1 MKKTLFRK
9 YLKITSLIIL
19 VSFLCLGSVMV
30 VFVSRYWNMERRELL
45 LQNAHGVSNIAATSL
60 LKEDKNTFTIDGR
73 LQQDFFDTDTVAMHK
88 SNSIEYSLWRDV
100 KPYCFSVIRGRRTPL
115 NFRIV
120 LQLSHK
126 QTQQILN
133 PSFPDGSVPDC
144 RFCLNLQYRNDS
156 LLCTTG
162 VSYTSFCL
170 DKRPEHLW
178 DEIIRKFLSG
188 QHIAFQV
195 L

>member
-1 MKKTLFRK
+1 MIALSIIDVKDFMNKL
-9 YLKITSLIIL
+9 LIGEVFDRFFL
-19 VSFLCLGSVMV
+19 VEASVTT
-30 VFVSRYWNMERRELL
+30 F
-45 LQNAHGVSNIAATSL
+45 
-60 LKEDKNTFTIDGR
+60 NTFTIDGR

-162 VSYTSFCL
+162 ESYTSFCL

>member
-1 MKKTLFRK
+1 MIALSIIDVKDFMNKL
-9 YLKITSLIIL
+9 LIGEVFDRFFL
-19 VSFLCLGSVMV
+19 VEASVTT
-30 VFVSRYWNMERRELL
+30 F
-45 LQNAHGVSNIAATSL
+45 
-60 LKEDKNTFTIDGR
+60 NTFTIDGR

-88 SNSIEYSLWRDV
+88 SNLIEYSLWRDV

-144 RFCLNLQYRNDS
+144 RFCLNLQYRNES

>member
-1 MKKTLFRK
+1 MIALSIIDVKDFMNKL
-9 YLKITSLIIL
+9 LIGEVFDRFFL
-19 VSFLCLGSVMV
+19 VEASVTT
-30 VFVSRYWNMERRELL
+30 F
-45 LQNAHGVSNIAATSL
+45 
-60 LKEDKNTFTIDGR
+60 NTFTIDGR

-88 SNSIEYSLWRDV
+88 SNLIEYSLWRDV

-120 LQLSHK
+120 LQLSLK

>member
-1 MKKTLFRK
+1 MIALSIIDVKDFMNKL
-9 YLKITSLIIL
+9 LIGEVFDRFFL
-19 VSFLCLGSVMV
+19 VEASVTT
-30 VFVSRYWNMERRELL
+30 F
-45 LQNAHGVSNIAATSL
+45 
-60 LKEDKNTFTIDGR
+60 NTFTIDGR

-100 KPYCFSVIRGRRTPL
+100 TPYCFSVIRGRRPPL
-115 NFRIV
+115 TVRIG
-120 LQLSHK
+120 LQLSHT

>member
-1 MKKTLFRK
+1 MIALSIIDVKDFMNKL
-9 YLKITSLIIL
+9 LIGEVFDRFFL
-19 VSFLCLGSVMV
+19 VEASVTT
-30 VFVSRYWNMERRELL
+30 F
-45 LQNAHGVSNIAATSL
+45 
-60 LKEDKNTFTIDGR
+60 NTFTIDGR

-120 LQLSHK
+120 LHLSHK

>member
-1 MKKTLFRK
+1 MIALSIIDVKDFMNKL
-9 YLKITSLIIL
+9 LIGEVFDRFFL
-19 VSFLCLGSVMV
+19 VEASVTT
-30 VFVSRYWNMERRELL
+30 F
-45 LQNAHGVSNIAATSL
+45 
-60 LKEDKNTFTIDGR
+60 NTFTIDGR

-170 DKRPEHLW
+170 DKRQEHLW

>member
-1 MKKTLFRK
+1 MIALSIIDVKDFMNKL
-9 YLKITSLIIL
+9 LIGEVFDRFFL
-19 VSFLCLGSVMV
+19 VEASVTT
-30 VFVSRYWNMERRELL
+30 F
-45 LQNAHGVSNIAATSL
+45 
-60 LKEDKNTFTIDGR
+60 NTFTIDGR

-133 PSFPDGSVPDC
+133 PSFPDGSVPDS

>member
-1 MKKTLFRK
+1 MIALSIIDVKDFMNKL
-9 YLKITSLIIL
+9 LIGEVFDRFFL
-19 VSFLCLGSVMV
+19 VEASVTT
-30 VFVSRYWNMERRELL
+30 F
-45 LQNAHGVSNIAATSL
+45 
-60 LKEDKNTFTIDGR
+60 NTFTIDGR

-100 KPYCFSVIRGRRTPL
+100 KPYCFSVIRGGRTPL

>member
-1 MKKTLFRK
+1 MIALSIIDVKDFMNKF
-9 YLKITSLIIL
+9 LIGEVFDRFFL
-19 VSFLCLGSVMV
+19 VEASVTT
-30 VFVSRYWNMERRELL
+30 F
-45 LQNAHGVSNIAATSL
+45 
-60 LKEDKNTFTIDGR
+60 NTFTIDGR
-73 LQQDFFDTDTVAMHK
+73 LQQDFFDTDTAAMHK

-120 LQLSHK
+120 LQLSPK

-156 LLCTTG
+156 LVCTTG

-178 DEIIRKFLSG
+178 DEMIRKFLSG

>member
-1 MKKTLFRK
+1 MIALSIIDVKDFMNKL
-9 YLKITSLIIL
+9 LIGEVFDRFFL
-19 VSFLCLGSVMV
+19 VEASVTT
-30 VFVSRYWNMERRELL
+30 F
-45 LQNAHGVSNIAATSL
+45 
-60 LKEDKNTFTIDGR
+60 NTFTIDGR

-88 SNSIEYSLWRDV
+88 SNLIDYSLWRDV

>member
-1 MKKTLFRK
+1 MIALSIIDVKDFMNKL
-9 YLKITSLIIL
+9 LIGEVFDRFFL
-19 VSFLCLGSVMV
+19 VEASVTT
-30 VFVSRYWNMERRELL
+30 F
-45 LQNAHGVSNIAATSL
+45 
-60 LKEDKNTFTIDGR
+60 NTFTIDGR

-162 VSYTSFCL
+162 VSVYF
-170 DKRPEHLW
+170 
-178 DEIIRKFLSG
+178 FLSG
-188 QHIAFQV
+188 
-195 L
+195 

>member
-1 MKKTLFRK
+1 MIALSIIDVKDFMNKL
-9 YLKITSLIIL
+9 LIGEVFDRFFL
-19 VSFLCLGSVMV
+19 VEASVTT
-30 VFVSRYWNMERRELL
+30 F
-45 LQNAHGVSNIAATSL
+45 
-60 LKEDKNTFTIDGR
+60 NTFTIDGR

-144 RFCLNLQYRNDS
+144 IFCLNLQYRNDS

>member
-1 MKKTLFRK
+1 MIALSIIDVKDFMNKL
-9 YLKITSLIIL
+9 LIGEVFDRFFL
-19 VSFLCLGSVMV
+19 VEASVTT
-30 VFVSRYWNMERRELL
+30 F
-45 LQNAHGVSNIAATSL
+45 
-60 LKEDKNTFTIDGR
+60 NTFTIDGR
-73 LQQDFFDTDTVAMHK
+73 LQQDIFDTDTVAMNK

>member
-1 MKKTLFRK
+1 MIALSIIDVKDFMNKL
-9 YLKITSLIIL
+9 LIGEVFDRFFL
-19 VSFLCLGSVMV
+19 VEASVTT
-30 VFVSRYWNMERRELL
+30 F
-45 LQNAHGVSNIAATSL
+45 
-60 LKEDKNTFTIDGR
+60 NTFIIDGR
-73 LQQDFFDTDTVAMHK
+73 LQQDFFDTDTAAMHK

-120 LQLSHK
+120 LQLSPK

-178 DEIIRKFLSG
+178 DEMIRKFLSG

>member
-1 MKKTLFRK
+1 MIALSIIDVKDFMNKL
-9 YLKITSLIIL
+9 LIGEVFDRFFL
-19 VSFLCLGSVMV
+19 VEASVTT
-30 VFVSRYWNMERRELL
+30 F
-45 LQNAHGVSNIAATSL
+45 
-60 LKEDKNTFTIDGR
+60 NTFTIDGR
-73 LQQDFFDTDTVAMHK
+73 LQQDFFDTDTAAMHK
-88 SNSIEYSLWRDV
+88 SNAIEYSLWRDV

-162 VSYTSFCL
+162 VSYASFCL

-178 DEIIRKFLSG
+178 DEMIRTFLSG

>member
-1 MKKTLFRK
+1 MMALSIIDVKDFMNKL
-9 YLKITSLIIL
+9 LIGEVFDRFFL
-19 VSFLCLGSVMV
+19 VEASVTT
-30 VFVSRYWNMERRELL
+30 F
-45 LQNAHGVSNIAATSL
+45 
-60 LKEDKNTFTIDGR
+60 NTFTIDGR

>member
-1 MKKTLFRK
+1 MIALSIIDVKDFMNKL
-9 YLKITSLIIL
+9 LIGE
-19 VSFLCLGSVMV
+19 VFDRFFLMEASVTT
-30 VFVSRYWNMERRELL
+30 F
-45 LQNAHGVSNIAATSL
+45 
-60 LKEDKNTFTIDGR
+60 NTFTIDGR
-73 LQQDFFDTDTVAMHK
+73 LQQDFFDTDTAAMHK

-120 LQLSHK
+120 FQLSHK

-133 PSFPDGSVPDC
+133 PSLPDGSVPDC

-178 DEIIRKFLSG
+178 DEMIRKFLSG